1 MIKLKDLLHEGVYD
15 KGILKAV
22 FLAGGPGSGKGYIS
36 KGLFGIPKKI
46 SVSAYG
52 MKVVNQDKAF
62 EMLLGDGPK
71 GFGFGTDLDDM
82 PDEVFRQLTDP
93 DYEDYSG
100 LRDKAKDLTTRQKKL
115 YMNGRLGLIIDG
127 TGHKYGKILEQK
139 RELEEIGYDCFMV
152 FVYTDLDVAQKR
164 NMERPRKLN
173 PELVETSW
181 NDVQKNKISYQG
193 LFGNSNFMMVDNSK
207 TLDEKKAIDKF
218 DMLMKKGI
226 NKFITQPIKN
236 YRGKKWIE
244 KQLILKGIK

>member
-181 NDVQKNKISYQG
+181 NNVQKNKISFQG

-207 TLDEKKAIDKF
+207 TLGEDAAIKKF
-218 DMLMKKGI
+218 DTLMKKGI

-236 YRGKKWIE
+236 YRGKKWVE
-244 KQLILKGIK
+244 KQLILKGKK

>member
-139 RELEEIGYDCFMV
+139 
-152 FVYTDLDVAQKR
+152 K
-164 NMERPRKLN
+164 
-173 PELVETSW
+173 S
-181 NDVQKNKISYQG
+181 
-193 LFGNSNFMMVDNSK
+193 
-207 TLDEKKAIDKF
+207 
-218 DMLMKKGI
+218 
-226 NKFITQPIKN
+226 
-236 YRGKKWIE
+236 
-244 KQLILKGIK
+244 

>member
-181 NDVQKNKISYQG
+181 TNVQKNRISYQG
-193 LFGNSNFMMVDNSK
+193 LFGNSNFLMVDNSK
-207 TLDEKKAIDKF
+207 TLGEKKAIDKF

>member
-181 NDVQKNKISYQG
+181 NDVQKNRISYQG
-193 LFGNSNFMMVDNSK
+193 LFGNSNFLMVDNSK

-226 NKFITQPIKN
+226 NKFIKKPVKN